1 MCRPFLWN
9 EIFSGVGSSENCL
22 ISLPSNV
29 NAPVLSLILDYCC
42 FHLVPGRLNKEKK
55 SFNEKFL
62 SIDGK
67 SLCELVGAA
76 DRLQLSNL
84 VSLTSRAIAREIN
97 RRNAFEIQELLH
109 LPDDLT
115 EEEKLAPIRDTM
127 GNQRLRL
134 WNRLQAKK
142 REDLKGRERVKT
154 VEVEERVDDHSVDEL
169 VIY

>member
-9 EIFSGVGSSENCL
+9 EILSGVGSSENCP

-29 NAPVLSLILDYCC
+29 NAPVLSSILDYCR
-42 FHLVPGRLNKEKK
+42 FHQVPGRSNKEKK

-84 VSLTSRAIAREIN
+84 VSLTSHAIAREIN
-97 RRNAFEIQELLH
+97 RRNAFEIQELLMSFLFRGEEYMFFH
-109 LPDDLT
+109 VSFLIMTCLIDLGRKIGT
-115 EEEKLAPIRDTM
+115 Y
-127 GNQRLRL
+127 QRH
-134 WNRLQAKK
+134 N
-142 REDLKGRERVKT
+142 G
-154 VEVEERVDDHSVDEL
+154 
-169 VIY
+169 